1 MSLPVPGLLLI
12 IVALSAG
19 CAPLPPVAPGAS
31 SQAAKTV
38 QSPPSWRSADELV
51 DLGAQTPPV
60 AASDPDLRLDGS
72 DALRRRLAERCARSA
87 PGSAAGDLGDAF
99 VRELVADLYAG
110 GVDPGVASEAMISAG
125 CGEAYVIVRELVA
138 QGGDT
143 AALPV
148 VDRAVAAQGLTA
160 FDAMEQA
167 AAEGL
172 RRWRRGTGLEAARI
186 SAPLAGDHL
195 SYSIVYFPFGSRG
208 DPVERPSSPAQS
220 QSFGSASPVYGIY
233 TLILQGVLDADTA
246 PADIDTY
253 RELLRVIETYVFAS
267 EGGDSGGNGDAD
279 RQAHGFLV
287 PMHAQR
293 SGANVPERT
302 GPEPSAGMRGDF
314 AAYLR
319 AGGQLELAQR
329 LNRAAGPF
337 LVSSLEPRLVPV
349 DPRMPWMLVD
359 LSDIGPE
366 YMYSVVDAYDRPIP
380 ADQVGSVESLAAI
393 RARLIDMFPDAAID
407 ASATPSPA
415 GGWVYLFGR
424 RQDAKLRSR
433 AAGSAPLVLAE
444 TDPKGRDGS
453 LEATP

>member
-1 MSLPVPGLLLI
+1 MYLPVPGLLLI
-12 IVALSAG
+12 IVALIAG
-19 CAPLPPVAPGAS
+19 CAPLPPAAPGAS
-31 SQAAKTV
+31 SQAATTA

-51 DLGAQTPPV
+51 DFGSQTPPV
-60 AASDPDLRLDGS
+60 AASDLDLRLDGS
-72 DALRRRLAERCARSA
+72 DALRMRLAGRCARSA
-87 PGSAAGDLGDAF
+87 TGSAAGDLGDAF

-125 CGEAYVIVRELVA
+125 CGEADVIVRELVA

-148 VDRAVAAQGLTA
+148 VDRAVAAQGPAA

-172 RRWRRGTGLEAARI
+172 RRWRRATGLEAARI
-186 SAPLAGDHL
+186 SAPLAGADL
-195 SYSIVYFPFGSRG
+195 SYSMIYFPFGGRG
-208 DPVERPSSPAQS
+208 DPVERFSSPAQV
-220 QSFGSASPVYGIY
+220 FGSASPVYGIY
-233 TLILQGVLDADTA
+233 TFILHGDLDADTA
-246 PADIDTY
+246 PANIDIY
-253 RELLRVIETYVFAS
+253 RELLRVIETYVLAS
-267 EGGDSGGNGDAD
+267 EGGNSGGNGDAG

-287 PMHAQR
+287 PVHAQR
-293 SGANVPERT
+293 SGATLLERT
-302 GPEPSAGMRGDF
+302 GPELSAGMRGDF

-337 LVSSLEPRLVPV
+337 LVSSLEPRLVPA
-349 DPRMPWMLVD
+349 DPRVPRMLVD

-393 RARLIDMFPDAAID
+393 RARLIDMFPDTAID
-407 ASATPSPA
+407 ASATPPPA

-424 RQDAKLRSR
+424 RQDAKVRSR
-433 AAGSAPLVLAE
+433 AARSAPLMLAE
-444 TDPKGRDGS
+444 TDPEGRDGN